1 MRLLILVLLSVCA
14 LTDAFV
20 SLMCSKPTLLPRPRR
35 PCVTGEKCP
44 VEKYTRKDAIEQRRL
59 EGQVYRLECLV
70 HDLCCAIVY
79 CDDMA
84 LMEREILQIGDIH
97 MDLSSNMKR
106 PPLLLR
112 RAVADLAWKHG
123 RPVSPPEHKW
133 Q

>member
-1 MRLLILVLLSVCA
+1 MRLLILVFLSVCA

-35 PCVTGEKCP
+35 PCVTGEKWP
-44 VEKYTRKDAIEQRRL
+44 VERYTRKDAIEQRRL
-59 EGQVYRLECLV
+59 EGRVYRLECLV

-106 PPLLLR
+106 PPLLHLHPL
-112 RAVADLAWKHG
+112 LAPF
-123 RPVSPPEHKW
+123 R
-133 Q
+133 